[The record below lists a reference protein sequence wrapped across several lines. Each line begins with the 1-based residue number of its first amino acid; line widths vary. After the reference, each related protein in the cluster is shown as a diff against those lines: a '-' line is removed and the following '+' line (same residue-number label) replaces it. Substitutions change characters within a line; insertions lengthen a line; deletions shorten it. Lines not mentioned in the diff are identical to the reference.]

1 MCIASCSGIQL
12 LPLPSFPFELV
23 LTSCQ
28 SYHICS
34 GVGGMRSF
42 SSCSAVMPR
51 SVKRYTVST
60 VLCWG
65 GGGVGYPRP
74 GCFGSKKPWWQ
85 CRLQV
90 QASDQRLS
98 PTAIRLQT
106 LTLGSGYGGA
116 GFGSRG
122 GGALGTCTP
131 IAKVTVSEHLLQL
144 LELEMDQTFSL

>member
-1 MCIASCSGIQL
+1 M
-12 LPLPSFPFELV
+12 
-23 LTSCQ
+23 
-28 SYHICS
+28 
-34 GVGGMRSF
+34 
-42 SSCSAVMPR
+42 
-51 SVKRYTVST
+51 
-60 VLCWG
+60 
-65 GGGVGYPRP
+65 GYPRL